1 MQARTTVVARMI
13 GGKITTLGRSLSALF
28 IIGAPRLVDHVSKM
42 AGEYRVSEEQLIEKG
57 KPN

>member
-1 MQARTTVVARMI
+1 MI